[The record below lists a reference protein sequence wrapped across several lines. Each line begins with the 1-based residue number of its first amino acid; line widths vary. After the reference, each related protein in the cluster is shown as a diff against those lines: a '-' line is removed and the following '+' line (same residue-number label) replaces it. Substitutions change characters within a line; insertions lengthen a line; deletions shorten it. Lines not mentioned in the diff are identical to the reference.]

1 MANDATRVL
10 VGKPLV
16 TGGILNA
23 PLGTALPT
31 DATTALNPAFKAV
44 GYVTDDGV
52 TKSESRDISKI
63 NAWGGDTIAIVQTA
77 FGVDIK
83 FKMAEFLGQVAQA
96 AIYGEANVEYT
107 IGTGE
112 EPDTL
117 KVTVTSAQPPER
129 AWVIAMVNGPTVTR
143 LVIPRAQIGETGDVE
158 FKDDDVASLD
168 TTLNLLPDENGAYYY
183 LYSST
188 SKG

>member
-31 DATTALNPAFKAV
+31 DATTTLNAAFKAV

-52 TKSESRDISKI
+52 TKSESRDITKI

-77 FGVDIK
+77 FGVDLK
-83 FKMAEFLGQVAQA
+83 FKMAEYLGVAAQS
-96 AIYGEANVEYT
+96 AIYGDDNVEAT
-107 IGTGE
+107 VGAGTD
-112 EPDTL
+112 PDTL
-117 KVTVTSAQPPER
+117 KVTVTSAEPPTR
-129 AWVIAMVNGPTVTR
+129 SWVIAMVQGLSIVR
-143 LVIPRAQIGETGDVE
+143 LVIPRARIGETGDTE
-158 FKDDDVASLD
+158 YKDDDVASLD
-168 TTLNLLPDENGAYYY
+168 TTISCLPDANGAYYY
-183 LYSST
+183 LYSET
-188 SKG
+188 RKA